1 MSGCFSTACGFNIL
15 IVTNCLIMMNKR
27 RVQVI
32 IVFINISFE
41 DLIDYVAYMQH
52 FRHCNANLLKV
63 ENESKVTCFGAI

>member
-1 MSGCFSTACGFNIL
+1 
-15 IVTNCLIMMNKR
+15 MNKR

-41 DLIDYVAYMQH
+41 DLIDYIAYMQH

>member
-1 MSGCFSTACGFNIL
+1 
-15 IVTNCLIMMNKR
+15 MMNKR

>member
-52 FRHCNANLLKV
+52 FRHCNANLLTV

>member
-1 MSGCFSTACGFNIL
+1 
-15 IVTNCLIMMNKR
+15 MNKR

-52 FRHCNANLLKV
+52 FRHCNANLLTV